1 MKLGISDFA
10 FPSNWS
16 LDRIFATA
24 AEVGFDGVEL
34 GLSENGSVSLNSTM
48 EEMQNIRKLADKY
61 GIKLYSLASM
71 LAWNDSLTSDHSE
84 EREKAKANVKKQLE
98 LAHYLGCDT
107 VLVVPGYVGVD
118 FIPNCEV
125 VAYDTVYARAVEW
138 VNELKACAEEWKVS
152 IGVENVWNKFLL
164 SPLEMRDFI
173 DKADSDYVGAY
184 FDVGNVVYS
193 GYPEQWIRILGNRIR
208 KIHLKDFKRS
218 IGTIDGFV
226 NLLEGDVDYPAVMS
240 ALKEIH
246 YDGWLTA
253 EYSFSEEEFEKG
265 IHRTIDAMR
274 KIVHV

>member
-34 GLSENGSVSLNSTM
+34 GLSEKGSVSLNSTM

-61 GIKLYSLASM
+61 EIKLYSLASM
-71 LAWNDSLTSDHSE
+71 LAWNYSLTSDHSE

-125 VAYDTVYARAVEW
+125 VAYDTVYARAMEW

-253 EYSFSEEEFEKG
+253 EYSFSEEKFEKG
-265 IHRTIDAMR
+265 IHQTIDAMR
-274 KIVHV
+274 KIVHI